1 MATANQK
8 VVPDDLRQQLAL
20 AVKSIQWSYAIFWSF
35 SAQQSGALG
44 WSEGYYNGDIKT
56 RKTVQAVELNSDPLG
71 LQRSDQ
77 LRELFES
84 LSLGESTPQP
94 KRPTAALSPEDLT
107 DTEWYFLV
115 CMSFVFNVGQGL
127 PGRSYAE
134 NETIWLRNAHLAD
147 TKLFA
152 RSLLAK
158 SASLQT
164 VVCFPHLGG
173 VVELGTTELV
183 PEDRGLIPHIK
194 SSFLESS
201 SDTFINLSHDLV
213 YQVLDHSNIPE
224 NNLDEV
230 EVYSPDTSS
239 DEFADNVLIE
249 GSCLA
254 DGADGEDDAVSNGTN
269 NATSSSDCVSQT
281 HGKLDVKVQE
291 FDEKKASAANCV
303 HVGQECNQQTL
314 PSFNGGGDVHYH
326 NVLSSL
332 LKSSHQL
339 ILGPYRNGKRGSSFI
354 SWKDRKSSPRL
365 VQSAS
370 PQWLLKKVLFE
381 VARMHENAQIESAKN
396 KDRCD
401 DRSLQQEGEEVDKNH
416 VLSERKRR
424 EKISVRFA
432 ILGSLV
438 PSGGKVDKVSV
449 LDHTIE
455 YLRELER
462 KVQDLEAYK
471 EATER
476 ETTQSRAH
484 DAMERTSDNYG
495 HSKLGSITKLL
506 GNKKK
511 ASDVEKTAPENK
523 RTRSTSSTDSITI
536 SITDKDVLIEMR
548 CSWRQC
554 VLIQVMEALTQL
566 NLESQS
572 VQSSN
577 TDGILS
583 LSINAKSKGV
593 KGVSAGAI
601 KQALQKIIKKN

>member
-1 MATANQK
+1 MTLTRLRSMVKELSFLHIWKFGYPPYNPGREKGRSSTMATANQNG
-8 VVPDDLRQQLAL
+8 VPDDLREQLAL
-20 AVKSIQWSYAIFWSF
+20 AVRSIQWSYAIFWSF
-35 SAQQSGALG
+35 SAKQSGALG

-94 KRPTAALSPEDLT
+94 KRPTAALSQKISLT
-107 DTEWYFLV
+107 LSGIFW
-115 CMSFVFNVGQGL
+115 L

-134 NETIWLRNAHLAD
+134 NEMIWLRNAHLAD

-158 SASLQT
+158 ASSASLQT

-183 PEDRGLIPHIK
+183 PEDRGLIQHIK

-201 SDTFINLSHDLV
+201 SDTVINLSHDLV
-213 YQVLDHSNIPE
+213 YQVPDHSNIPE

-230 EVYSPDTSS
+230 E
-239 DEFADNVLIE
+239 N
-249 GSCLA
+249 
-254 DGADGEDDAVSNGTN
+254 GADGEASQLQSWQCKDDAVSNGTN

-281 HGKLDVKVQE
+281 HGKPELKAQE
-291 FDEKKASAANCV
+291 FDGKKSSAANCV
-303 HVGQECNQQTL
+303 PLVKNATSRHCLASMVVVMSITTDEL
-314 PSFNGGGDVHYH
+314 
-326 NVLSSL
+326 
-332 LKSSHQL
+332 HQL
-339 ILGPYRNGKRGSSFI
+339 EQQKIEPSIAPECIATEATKESALRTRRRGS
-354 SWKDRKSSPRL
+354 R
-365 VQSAS
+365 Q
-370 PQWLLKKVLFE
+370 
-381 VARMHENAQIESAKN
+381 
-396 KDRCD
+396 
-401 DRSLQQEGEEVDKNH
+401 NH

-424 EKISVRFA
+424 EKISERFA

-438 PSGGKVDKVSV
+438 PSGGKVDKVSL

-476 ETTQSRAH
+476 ESTTQSRAH

-506 GNKKK
+506 GNKKR

-523 RTRSTSSTDSITI
+523 RARSSSSTDSITI

-593 KGVSAGAI
+593 KGASAGAI
-601 KQALQKIIKKN
+601 KQALQKIIRKIEDHALILMWFIYLLYRVV